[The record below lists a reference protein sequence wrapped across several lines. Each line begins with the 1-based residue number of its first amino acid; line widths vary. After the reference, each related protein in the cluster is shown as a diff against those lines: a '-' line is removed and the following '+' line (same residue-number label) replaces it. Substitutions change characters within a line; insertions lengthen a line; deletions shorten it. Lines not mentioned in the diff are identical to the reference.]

1 METLK
6 TKTMVKNMYG
16 NTERMFEKLTSSI
29 TSILGNSISF
39 IVALVMVIFWWSN
52 NSFSKE
58 GIHQTIGDI
67 IFGTT
72 FLSLFVIQKSFNR
85 FSALMHLKIN
95 ELIASHEPASN
106 AVIHAEVKTE
116 KEISE
121 LAKEYSDL
129 AELAAEKA
137 VEQVDTKEKKE

>member
-1 METLK
+1 M
-6 TKTMVKNMYG
+6 MKNMYG
-16 NTERMFEKLTSSI
+16 HTERIFEKLTATI

-39 IVALVMVIFWWSN
+39 LVALVMVIFWWSD

-72 FLSLFVIQKSFNR
+72 FLSLFIIQKSFNR
-85 FSALMHLKIN
+85 FTALMHLKIN
-95 ELIASHEPASN
+95 ELISSHEPASN

-116 KEISE
+116 KEIVE
-121 LAKEYSDL
+121 LSKEYVDL
-129 AELAAEKA
+129 
-137 VEQVDTKEKKE
+137 VEADIIKKEEKDESSNL

>member
-1 METLK
+1 M
-6 TKTMVKNMYG
+6 KNMYG
-16 NTERMFEKLTSSI
+16 HTERIFEKLTGTI

-39 IVALVMVIFWWSN
+39 LVALVMVIFWWSN
-52 NSFSKE
+52 DSFTKE

-95 ELIASHEPASN
+95 ELISSHESASN
-106 AVIHAEVKTE
+106 AVIHAEGKTE
-116 KEISE
+116 KEIVE
-121 LAKEYSDL
+121 LSKEYADL
-129 AELAAEKA
+129 VEAEII
-137 VEQVDTKEKKE
+137 KKEEKDENPNL

>member
-1 METLK
+1 MGILK
-6 TKTMVKNMYG
+6 TKAMIKNMYG
-16 NTERMFEKLTSSI
+16 HTERVFEKLTGTI

-39 IVALVMVIFWWSN
+39 IVALVMVIFWWSD

-95 ELIASHEPASN
+95 ELISSHEPASN
-106 AVIHAEVKTE
+106 AVIHAETKTE
-116 KEISE
+116 KEIAE
-121 LAKEYSDL
+121 LSKEYADIL
-129 AELAAEKA
+129 EAEALK
-137 VEQVDTKEKKE
+137 KEKKD